1 METPSKGNSRVHL
14 YDAAILIAIYVALVS
29 IPSFDLLPQNVF
41 TGILRFV
48 ALIPAFIFLIRDRF
62 PKPKFSLIGGLL
74 CLPLLFICFGNMIS
88 LLIQGGMNP
97 KLDSLWMDALF
108 TFGTALV
115 EEILFRFALME
126 AIKHTR
132 VKRFSILISSGV
144 FALCHIFALL
154 SGSAPLAV
162 LAQVGYTFALG
173 LVLGCAYEIG
183 GILPCFIIHFLFNF
197 LQSDLYLALGGGNW
211 DYIFFLSNILCAAAT
226 YIYGAGILFLYVYKK
241 RAPKQGESLDQ
252 DIQKEQE

>member
-1 METPSKGNSRVHL
+1 MDKSNKDNSRLQL

-29 IPSFDLLPQNVF
+29 IPSFGLLPQNVF

-48 ALIPAFIFLIRDRF
+48 ALIPAAIFLIRDRF
-62 PKPKFSLIGGLL
+62 PKPKFDLIGLLL
-74 CLPLLFICFGNMIS
+74 CIPLLFICFGNMIS
-88 LLIQGGMNP
+88 LFIQGGMNP
-97 KLDSLWMDALF
+97 NIDGLWMDGVF

-115 EEILFRFALME
+115 EEIIFRFALME
-126 AIKHTR
+126 ALTHTR

-154 SGSAPLAV
+154 SGSDPLAV
-162 LAQVGYTFALG
+162 LSQVGYTFALG

-183 GILPCFIIHFLFNF
+183 GIVPCFIIHLLFNF
-197 LQSDLYLALGGGNW
+197 FQNDLYLALGGGKW

-226 YIYGAGILFLYVYKK
+226 YLYGAAILFLYVYKK
-241 RAPKQGESLDQ
+241 RASADRENPDQG
-252 DIQKEQE
+252 IQKE